1 VKRTL
6 TEFFKTSRPVGTTTE
21 SIMDKCS
28 SLPDDV
34 QPIVKT
40 PTQETTKQYSIETDS
55 VIMPVMSL
63 SMPTDIGKNSRGFYK

>member
-1 VKRTL
+1 
-6 TEFFKTSRPVGTTTE
+6 
-21 SIMDKCS
+21 MDKCS

-63 SMPTDIGKNSRGFYK
+63 SMPTDIGKNSLGFYKKISLADKKRNTCRLYTRNNRI

>member
-1 VKRTL
+1 
-6 TEFFKTSRPVGTTTE
+6 
-21 SIMDKCS
+21 MDKCS